1 MNETELTEL
10 FEKAFPFWEGL
21 TDWDRN
27 TFLHSSQK
35 VKFSKG
41 ATVHDGGE
49 CTGVILIKTGVLR
62 LYLLSD
68 EGKEVTLYRL
78 FPGEMCIFSASCVL
92 DSITFDVFIDAEEDS
107 ECVVVG
113 GCAYE
118 GVWQK
123 SDAVKIFTYET
134 ALSRFSDV
142 MWVMQQ
148 ILFMSMDKRLA
159 IFLLDETSKNGSDTV
174 KLTHEQIAKYMGSAR
189 EVVTRML
196 KYFVSE
202 GLISASRS
210 EGIKI
215 IDKKKLRSIAT

>member
-1 MNETELTEL
+1 MNNELVKL
-10 FEKAFPFWEGL
+10 FSDAFPFWDGL
-21 TDWDRN
+21 SDWDKD
-27 TFLHSSQK
+27 TFVKSSFQ
-35 VKFSKG
+35 VKFNRG
-41 ATVHDGGE
+41 ATVHDGDE
-49 CTGVILIKTGVLR
+49 CTGVILIKSGCLR

-92 DSITFDVFIDAEEDS
+92 DTLTFDVFIDAEEDT
-107 ECVVVG
+107 ECVIVG

-134 ALSRFSDV
+134 ALSRFSDI

-148 ILFMSMDKRLA
+148 VLCMSMDKRLA
-159 IFLLDETSKNGSDTV
+159 IFLLDEAAKNGSDTI
-174 KLTHEQIAKYMGSAR
+174 KLTHEQIAKYMSSAR
-189 EVVTRML
+189 EVVSRML
-196 KYFVSE
+196 KYFASE
-202 GLISASRS
+202 GIITSSRS